1 MVTSSSAATVTIS
14 STAAASLLY
23 IFYHSRK
30 RYQKK
35 GVFDKLSNLDILNQ
49 QSSDSDSDLSFEH
62 SQGSS
67 SHFHEH
73 DHDES
78 MRSFIPAL
86 PSFGLSWSMSGTKDQ
101 EDDDLSFRMDRNAR
115 KNSITSDSTGNQ
127 PPQQP
132 QCIYLDYNGTTPIDQ
147 RVVASMMPFL
157 TTHFGNPSSSHY
169 YGAAPKQAIVKARK
183 SILGLLHPNHISKSR
198 LVEEQDGV
206 IFTGCGTEADN
217 LAIYAA
223 IRSHDK
229 FSSASADASTNTRF
243 GFPINKSKSRHHI
256 VTSNVEHPAIDQY
269 LKALEKEGKI
279 DVTRV
284 PVKTDGCV
292 EVEDMIQAIRPGE
305 TILVTLMLANNESGA
320 LQPVKQVAQ
329 YCRAHNIL
337 FHTDAAQAV
346 GKVSIALDET
356 GIGDCVDMITIVGH
370 KFGAPKGIACLYVR
384 PGCLSEGGRRSEL
397 DSSDYLLLGGGQ
409 EKGKRAGT
417 ENVVSIM
424 YDRILMCAVLVCCI
438 ILMCVYGSRQDQMHE

>member
-1 MVTSSSAATVTIS
+1 MVSSSSAATVTIS

-23 IFYHSRK
+23 IYYYSRK
-30 RYQKK
+30 HHHKK
-35 GVFDKLSNLDILNQ
+35 GGALANLDILTK
-49 QSSDSDSDLSFEH
+49 QSSDSDSDLSFADD

-67 SHFHEH
+67 SHFHE
-73 DHDES
+73 DPDGS
-78 MRSFIPAL
+78 KRSFIPAL
-86 PSFGLSWSMSGTKDQ
+86 SSSFGLSWSGIKDQ
-101 EDDDLSFRMDRNAR
+101 EDDVLSFRMDSSSNVNANVKANANTR
-115 KNSITSDSTGNQ
+115 KNRITSESTGNLQ
-127 PPQQP
+127 QEEPP
-132 QCIYLDYNGTTPIDQ
+132 CIYLDYNGTTPIDQ
-147 RVVASMMPFL
+147 RVVASMLPFL
-157 TTHFGNPSSSHY
+157 TVHFGNPSSSHY
-169 YGAAPKQAIVKARK
+169 YGAVPKQAIVQARK
-183 SILGLLHPNHISKSR
+183 SILGLLHPNHVSKTR
-198 LVEEQDGV
+198 LTEEQEGV

-217 LAIYAA
+217 LAIHAA

-229 FSSASADASTNTRF
+229 FSSANASADASASANADTKSRGF
-243 GFPINKSKSRHHI
+243 GFGSSQKSKNCHHI
-256 VTSNVEHPAIDQY
+256 VTSNVEHPAIDIY

-279 DVTRV
+279 EVTRV

-292 EVEDMIQAIRPGE
+292 EAEDMIQAIRPGE

-320 LQPVKQVAQ
+320 LQPVKQVSQ
-329 YCRAHNIL
+329 YCRTHSIL

-384 PGCLSEGGRRSEL
+384 PGCLGEGGRSEL

-417 ENVVSIM
+417 ENVVSVM
-424 YDRILMCAVLVCCI
+424 YDI
-438 ILMCVYGSRQDQMHE
+438 IVY